1 MRDGGSA
8 PLRENP
14 FLLFSCS
21 ESKISHRVSLWWG
34 GGDFVTSLP
43 VKMVKVGDIQLRAM
57 GYRTEQVFMEG
68 ELWRVIRKNP

>member
-1 MRDGGSA
+1 M
-8 PLRENP
+8 
-14 FLLFSCS
+14 
-21 ESKISHRVSLWWG
+21 VG